1 MDKTLR
7 SPTYHIKMYHNSE
20 DVATY
25 KLSVAKHRTSLILST
40 LFTYESLYFIHWH
53 YKIYILWL
61 GLKVV
66 KAYEY
71 KLNISNLDLNHQ

>member
-1 MDKTLR
+1 MDKTLQ
-7 SPTYHIKMYHNSE
+7 SPTHHFKMCHKSE

-40 LFTYESLYFIHWH
+40 LTTYESLYFIHW
-53 YKIYILWL
+53 YDKKYILWL

-66 KAYEY
+66 KAYY
-71 KLNISNLDLNHQ
+71 Y